1 MLSIKTLDDSGR
13 SLYNRSM
20 ILWLQNIDIKMYSR
34 FNEEKC
40 SYLKNKIYKY
50 MTSISRTVCID
61 KLDDIVNEYN
71 NTHHSTNK
79 MKLSDVKLSTCID
92 FKVEKIGKDPKLKA
106 GDDVRIPKFKKIG
119 LKKFL

>member
-1 MLSIKTLDDSGR
+1 M
-13 SLYNRSM
+13 
-20 ILWLQNIDIKMYSR
+20 
-34 FNEEKC
+34 
-40 SYLKNKIYKY
+40 
-50 MTSISRTVCID
+50 CID

-92 FKVEKIGKDPKLKA
+92 FNVEKIGKDPKLQA